1 MKVGDLV
8 RYSLGK
14 PSRLV
19 GIILEIDKEGDGSL
33 ILRSADVDMGLPDMK
48 DTHHWW
54 VAWGNGNTHMMSIN
68 DIEVV
73 NASR

>member
-8 RYSLGK
+8 RETEADPEWVLYGGT
-14 PSRLV
+14 R
-19 GIILEIDKEGDGSL
+19 GL
-33 ILRSADVDMGLPDMK
+33 ILRAADVDMGLPDMK